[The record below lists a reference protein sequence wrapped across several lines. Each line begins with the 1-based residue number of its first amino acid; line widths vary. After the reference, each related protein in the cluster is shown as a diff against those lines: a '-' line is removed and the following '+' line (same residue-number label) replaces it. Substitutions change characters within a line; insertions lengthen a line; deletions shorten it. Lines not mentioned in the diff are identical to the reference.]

1 VGTEGIETSLANA
14 FPEARIARLDRDV
27 AAGAKSEKVL
37 ERMRRGEIDIL
48 VGTQMVTK
56 GHDLP
61 NVTLVGV
68 LNADAALSLPDY
80 QAAERTFQLLVQVA
94 GRSGRGDTPGRVLVQ
109 THSPE
114 HPAIAFALKHDVA
127 GFAERELAERREL
140 HYPPYARLALV
151 RIDANDRALAER
163 VARQLSELARRHG
176 AQAEVLGPTPAPL
189 SRLRGR
195 YRFRFVIRAAERAPV
210 RKAAEAVLRA
220 ETDRRVRV
228 AVDIDPL
235 HML

>member
-1 VGTEGIETSLANA
+1 
-14 FPEARIARLDRDV
+14 
-27 AAGAKSEKVL
+27 
-37 ERMRRGEIDIL
+37 MRRGEIDIL

-61 NVTLVGV
+61 KVTLVGV

-94 GRSGRGDTPGRVLVQ
+94 GRSGRGDLPGRVLVQ
-109 THSPE
+109 TRNPE
-114 HPAIAFALKHDVA
+114 HPAISFALKHDVA
-127 GFAERELAERREL
+127 GFVERELAERREL

-163 VARQLSELARRHG
+163 VARQLSELARRYG
-176 AQAEVLGPTPAPL
+176 TQAEVLGPTPAPL

-195 YRFRFVIRAAERAPV
+195 YRFRFVIRAAERGPV